1 MFKNTFQSGF
11 LSILYSIGSKPLQL
25 WDKAVANGH
34 ITRITDED
42 IQSSVLELTSANV
55 ATTYITCPADPAATL
70 GVKLP
75 FLVMVVGTTLFGN
88 KRSTLVCRTH
98 EQHRLV
104 LPVLS
109 CCGAEINTHVYLAT
123 PLFETPEGQEPEAV
137 LQLRGDDFGR
147 QECAA
152 ALQGIKLSVGDPRQ
166 ALHLHHADEA

>member
-34 ITRITDED
+34 ISRITDED

-75 FLVMVVGTTLFGN
+75 FLVMVVRDIKLGKLISKFKINCTMSNSSL
-88 KRSTLVCRTH
+88 RHLDAVVSM
-98 EQHRLV
+98 QRLPSA
-104 LPVLS
+104 LPV
-109 CCGAEINTHVYLAT
+109 AALAVG
-123 PLFETPEGQEPEAV
+123 EESEKV
-137 LQLRGDDFGR
+137 LQL
-147 QECAA
+147 
-152 ALQGIKLSVGDPRQ
+152 
-166 ALHLHHADEA
+166 

>member
-75 FLVMVVGTTLFGN
+75 FLVMVVGASLTWRHASDLDLLES
-88 KRSTLVCRTH
+88 RAAQARASCALLLRHCD
-98 EQHRLV
+98 ECAWQHL
-104 LPVLS
+104 LQHL
-109 CCGAEINTHVYLAT
+109 LAT
-123 PLFETPEGQEPEAV
+123 PVATPEGQEPEAV
-137 LQLRGDDFGR
+137 LQL
-147 QECAA
+147 
-152 ALQGIKLSVGDPRQ
+152 
-166 ALHLHHADEA
+166 

>member
-25 WDKAVANGH
+25 WDRAVANGH

-75 FLVMVVGTTLFGN
+75 FLVMVVRGRSMIDDMLQTLA
-88 KRSTLVCRTH
+88 C
-98 EQHRLV
+98 
-104 LPVLS
+104 
-109 CCGAEINTHVYLAT
+109 
-123 PLFETPEGQEPEAV
+123 
-137 LQLRGDDFGR
+137 
-147 QECAA
+147 
-152 ALQGIKLSVGDPRQ
+152 
-166 ALHLHHADEA
+166 